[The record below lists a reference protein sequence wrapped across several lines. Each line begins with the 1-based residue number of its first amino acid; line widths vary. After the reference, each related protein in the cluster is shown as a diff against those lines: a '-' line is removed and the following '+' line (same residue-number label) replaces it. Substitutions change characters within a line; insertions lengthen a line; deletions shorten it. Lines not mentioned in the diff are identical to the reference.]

1 MKHLLNDLSIEE
13 KNRIREQHE
22 GGMTID
28 TSKFRKLMETKLG
41 DVKPILNEDDPGNLE
56 MKVSG
61 PFGKAPIQYYVYDK
75 GGKFYI
81 YQTNATQKTPIL
93 MGGTLWSNNGKGY
106 DKQAD
111 AEVAIQNLLKGG
123 QDTKSQPIKSNSFN
137 TNSMGM
143 Q

>member
-22 GGMTID
+22 GGITID

-41 DVKPILNEDDPGNLE
+41 DVKPILNEGDPGGIE
-56 MKVSG
+56 MKVAG
-61 PFGKAPIQYYVYDK
+61 PFGNDIQKFYIFSK

-81 YQTNATQKTPIL
+81 YQTNASQKTPIL
-93 MGGTLWSNNGKGY
+93 MGGTLWNNNGKGY
-106 DKQAD
+106 DTQEEANKI
-111 AEVAIQNLLKGG
+111 IQDQVHNQQTGHEETPDG
-123 QDTKSQPIKSNSFN
+123 F
-137 TNSMGM
+137 GM

>member
-22 GGMTID
+22 GGITID

-41 DVKPILNEDDPGNLE
+41 DVKPILNEGDPGGIE

-61 PFGKAPIQYYVYDK
+61 PFGKGPINYYIYDR

-81 YQTNATQKTPIL
+81 YQTNASQKTPIL
-93 MGGTLWSNNGKGY
+93 MGGTLWSNSGKGY
-106 DKQAD
+106 GTQEEANKI
-111 AEVAIQNLLKGG
+111 IQDQVHNQQTGHEETPDG
-123 QDTKSQPIKSNSFN
+123 F
-137 TNSMGM
+137 GM